1 MCDYRA
7 ILIKIATN
15 MYDTC
20 LYQGSLCVI
29 IGQFCGDCN
38 AYAIT
43 HILLPYQDSFHHL
56 GQQNYRER

>member
-1 MCDYRA
+1 MCDYKA

-29 IGQFCGDCN
+29 IGLF
-38 AYAIT
+38 
-43 HILLPYQDSFHHL
+43 
-56 GQQNYRER
+56 